1 MIKPSLYNN
10 VSKVQLNTYTNAWY
24 KPGGSALKR
33 LFWYFINI
41 AFFKNSWIPV
51 SSIKVWLLKLF
62 GAKVGQ
68 GVNIKPNVNIKYPW
82 LLTIGNYCWIG
93 EGVWIDNLARVT
105 IGNNVCISQG
115 AFLLTG
121 NHNYKSTSFDLMI
134 GEITLEDGVWIGA
147 KSLVCPNVRCK
158 THSVLSAGSVSN
170 KDLEP
175 YAIYQGNP
183 AIAVRERNIK

>member
-1 MIKPSLYNN
+1 MIKQSLTDS
-10 VSKVQLNTYTNAWY
+10 VSKVQLNTYTNEWY

-33 LFWYFINI
+33 LFWYFVNI

-62 GAKVGQ
+62 GAKVGK

-115 AFLLTG
+115 ALLLTG
-121 NHNYKSTSFDLMI
+121 NHNYKATSFDLMI
-134 GEITLEDGVWIGA
+134 GEIILEDGVWIGA

-183 AIAVRERNIK
+183 AIAIRERNIN